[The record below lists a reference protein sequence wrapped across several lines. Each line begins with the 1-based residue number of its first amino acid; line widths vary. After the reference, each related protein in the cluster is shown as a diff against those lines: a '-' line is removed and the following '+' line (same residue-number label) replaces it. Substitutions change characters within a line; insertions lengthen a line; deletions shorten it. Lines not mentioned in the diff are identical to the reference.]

1 MLREDASGR
10 SWGVDR
16 TTHGR
21 KLILFMDAIV
31 ENLDAKSSQWK
42 PEISAEVRSLI
53 SEVIN
58 AADEDALDLMRSRAV
73 EQEVLDSLD
82 EPASR

>member
-10 SWGVDR
+10 SWGIDR
-16 TTHGR
+16 TTHRR

-31 ENLDAKSSQWK
+31 EKLGCEVESVEAGNLRG
-42 PEISAEVRSLI
+42 SAVI

>member
-1 MLREDASGR
+1 M
-10 SWGVDR
+10 
-16 TTHGR
+16 
-21 KLILFMDAIV
+21 MDSIV
-31 ENLDAKSSQWK
+31 EKLDAKLSQWK

-58 AADEDALDLMRSRAV
+58 AADEGALDLTRSRTV

-82 EPASR
+82 KPASR

>member
-1 MLREDASGR
+1 
-10 SWGVDR
+10 
-16 TTHGR
+16 
-21 KLILFMDAIV
+21 MDAIV
-31 ENLDAKSSQWK
+31 VKLDAKLSQWK

-82 EPASR
+82 ESASR

>member
-1 MLREDASGR
+1 
-10 SWGVDR
+10 
-16 TTHGR
+16 
-21 KLILFMDAIV
+21 MDAIV
-31 ENLDAKSSQWK
+31 EKLDAKLSQWK

-58 AADEDALDLMRSRAV
+58 AADEDALDVMRSRAV

>member
-1 MLREDASGR
+1 
-10 SWGVDR
+10 
-16 TTHGR
+16 
-21 KLILFMDAIV
+21 MDAIV
-31 ENLDAKSSQWK
+31 EKLDAKLSQWK

-53 SEVIN
+53 SEVII
-58 AADEDALDLMRSRAV
+58 AADEDALDLMRFRAV